1 MKNTY
6 IIAEIGVNH
15 NGNFLIAKKLI
26 REAKKSGADA
36 AKFQIFVPE
45 KVVSKKTMLATY
57 QRSKGITNQMDLIKK
72 LKLSKSDFL
81 KLQSYCKELQID
93 FLASVFDLESLDF
106 AANELKLKQI
116 KIASGEITNFQH
128 LYKAAKYGMDIILST
143 GASTLPEIEL
153 ALSIILSGYN
163 NEKVKKKYDFSKI
176 VNSSKNRKTLLDRVT
191 LLHCV
196 CSYPVPDNQLN
207 LNSIQTIKSKFGL
220 KTGYSDHSK
229 GIIPSVLAI
238 CLGAEVIEKHLT
250 LNNDSIGPDHKASLN
265 PANFREMVSQ
275 IRMVEKMLGDG
286 KKIPQICEIQI
297 RKVIRRSL
305 VAGKDLSA
313 QTKVTWDNVES
324 LRLTGGI
331 PSEYLTQILGKKF
344 KRDVKKDQQLK
355 FSDLI

>member
-1 MKNTY
+1 MKKVY

-45 KVVSKKTMLATY
+45 KVVSEKTMLASY
-57 QRSKGITNQMDLIKK
+57 QKRKGITNQMDLISK
-72 LKLSKSDFL
+72 LKLSESEFL
-81 KLQSYCKELQID
+81 KLQSYCRKLKID

-106 AANELKLKQI
+106 AANNLKLKQI

-128 LYKAAKYGMDIILST
+128 LYKAANYGMNIILST
-143 GASTLPEIEL
+143 GASTEKEIEQ

-163 NEKVKKKYDFSKI
+163 NEKVVNKYDSKKNY
-176 VNSSKNRKTLLDRVT
+176 NSSKNQKILEDKVT

-196 CSYPVPDNQLN
+196 SAYPVPENQLN
-207 LNSIQTIKSKFGL
+207 LSSIKTIKSRFKL

-229 GIIPSVLAI
+229 GINAAVIAVG
-238 CLGAEVIEKHLT
+238 LGAEVIEKHLT
-250 LNNDSIGPDHKASLN
+250 LDNKLIGPDHKASLV
-265 PANFREMVSQ
+265 PANFKEMVLQ
-275 IRMVEKMLGDG
+275 IRSAEKMLGDG
-286 KKIPQICEIQI
+286 KKIPQICEIQN

-305 VAGKDLSA
+305 VAGKDLRAMSM
-313 QTKVTWDNVES
+313 VTWTNVES

-331 PSEYLTQILGKKF
+331 PSEDLIKVIGEKF
-344 KRDVKKDQQLK
+344 KKR
-355 FSDLI
+355 STDLPF